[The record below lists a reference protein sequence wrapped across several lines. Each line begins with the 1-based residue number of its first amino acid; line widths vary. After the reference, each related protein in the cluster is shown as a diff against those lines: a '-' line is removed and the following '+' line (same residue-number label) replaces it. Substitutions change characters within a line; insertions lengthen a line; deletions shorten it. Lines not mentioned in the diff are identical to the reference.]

1 MPTLDPV
8 TAQDPAVERSSRRA
22 GLYVLTALT
31 AGAYLPSPLYPAY
44 QGAFGA
50 SDLAMTLIY
59 ATFALVSAPALL
71 VLGPASDAFGQRPL
85 LRLGLVASAAGSV
98 CFALAGGTGWLVLGR
113 AAQGVALGA
122 ATSAATALVDA
133 ASKPL
138 RGPALAS
145 TAFLGGT
152 AAGPIVCGLLAEHA
166 PAPRCTPFALHL
178 VAIAVGWCL
187 VSEVPA
193 PAVPRT
199 RWRPTRPRIPAG
211 MRVLFTAAALTGF
224 LAWLVAGLFL
234 SVIPALLSRSG
245 QAGPAVTGAV
255 LGAVLICSMLTQP
268 LVLPL
273 GPRRAELLGLA
284 ALLISAVLL
293 ALTAASSTTLTLAA
307 AILAGSGHG
316 LAYGGAATA
325 VQAAPRG
332 QRGAVTGA
340 LYLAFYLGSG
350 LPAVCIGLIAINAPL
365 QTATTEVTT
374 AAVSLVPLAAA
385 AVLASGRR
393 RVNCAGVPRRTI
405 RRQRSRRR
413 SAATR

>member
-1 MPTLDPV
+1 V
-8 TAQDPAVERSSRRA
+8 TAQDPAVERSSRRT

-44 QGAFGA
+44 QGALGA

-71 VLGPASDAFGQRPL
+71 LLGPASDSFGQRPL
-85 LRLGLVASAAGSV
+85 LRLGLVASAAGSA
-98 CFALAGGTGWLVLGR
+98 CFALADGTGWHALGR
-113 AAQGVALGA
+113 AAQGLALGA
-122 ATSAATALVDA
+122 ATSAATALIDA

-152 AAGPIVCGLLAEHA
+152 AAGPVVCGLLAEHA
-166 PAPRCTPFALHL
+166 PAPRFTPFALHL
-178 VAIAVGWCL
+178 VVIAVGWRL
-187 VSEVPA
+187 VSDVPA
-193 PAVPRT
+193 PAVART
-199 RWRPTRPRIPAG
+199 RWRPTRPRIPVG

-234 SVIPALLSRSG
+234 SVIPALLARSG
-245 QAGPAVTGAV
+245 TGPAATGAV

-273 GPRRAELLGLA
+273 GPRRAEVLGLV
-284 ALLISAVLL
+284 ALLISLVLL

-307 AILAGSGHG
+307 AVVAGSGHG

-325 VQAAPRG
+325 VQAAPQG

-350 LPAVCIGLIAINAPL
+350 VPAVCIGLIALGAPL
-365 QTATTEVTT
+365 RTATTVVTT
-374 AAVSLVPLAAA
+374 AALALVPLAAA
-385 AVLASGRR
+385 TVLAPRR
-393 RVNCAGVPRRTI
+393 RRISRAGAPRRTT
-405 RRQRSRRR
+405 RRRRSRRR